1 MKNCFRSFSGQVIWR
16 GRSLSRGPNAWRV
29 GKTMVVARHRQTS
42 SRCHTV
48 GRSRK
53 LDLAQ
58 SSRRAVGDPLTSKS
72 ASWISS
78 KIRLLHLRGICASL
92 SVPIPA
98 RSRRLTGCAQR
109 LRSPHGHTRKP
120 FPVSASEPP
129 PCPGGLRISA
139 SSTTRGFLSSLHLR
153 TRALPLRE
161 THHDHYQDYPPACR
175 Q

>member
-1 MKNCFRSFSGQVIWR
+1 MPSALGKRWWSHDIDKHHPAATPSADPESSTWL
-16 GRSLSRGPNAWRV
+16 SLQGAPSVP
-29 GKTMVVARHRQTS
+29 
-42 SRCHTV
+42 
-48 GRSRK
+48 
-53 LDLAQ
+53 
-58 SSRRAVGDPLTSKS
+58 PLTSKS
-72 ASWISS
+72 ASWTSS

-161 THHDHYQDYPPACR
+161 THHDHYQDHPPACW